1 MKREK
6 RVWQRMLTIVCLGVF
21 IYSGTAIGLELFGYY
36 QNRQVLAKAQTM
48 YGQEQ
53 GMTES
58 REPGTTRTSFDEL
71 RKVNNDIV
79 GWINMK
85 DTMIQ
90 YPIVQSRDNAFY
102 LTRNYLKN
110 DTRAGSIFMDYRN
123 DVLHESPNTVVYG
136 HRMRD
141 GSMFAGLTNY
151 LKKDFFHEHRTF
163 QYDTLYQS
171 YEAEIFAVYETTV
184 DFDYIQTDFQDLGE
198 YAHYL
203 QAVRKKSIYQT
214 KTDVSTDDLI
224 LTLSTCDHVLA
235 PKNGRLVV
243 QAKLQKVY

>member
-1 MKREK
+1 MKRGK
-6 RVWQRMLTIVCLGVF
+6 RLWQRMLTIVCLGVF
-21 IYSGTAIGLELFGYY
+21 IYSGTAIGFELFGYY
-36 QNRQVLAKAQTM
+36 QNCQVLAKAQTM
-48 YGQEQ
+48 YGREE
-53 GMTES
+53 MNEKRES
-58 REPGTTRTSFDEL
+58 GKIRSSFDEL
-71 RKVNNDIV
+71 RKVNEDIV
-79 GWINMK
+79 GWINME

-151 LKKDFFHEHRTF
+151 LKKDFFNEHRTF

-243 QAKLQKVY
+243 QAKLKKVY

>member
-1 MKREK
+1 MKRGK
-6 RVWQRMLTIVCLGVF
+6 RLWQRMLTIVCLGVF
-21 IYSGTAIGLELFGYY
+21 IYSGTAIGFELFGYY

-48 YGQEQ
+48 YGHE
-53 GMTES
+53 EERNEK
-58 REPGTTRTSFDEL
+58 REPGKIRSSFDEL
-71 RKVNNDIV
+71 RKVNEDIV

-151 LKKDFFHEHRTF
+151 LKKDFFHEHRKF

-203 QAVRKKSIYQT
+203 QAVRKKSVYQT

-243 QAKLQKVY
+243 QAKLKKVN

>member
-1 MKREK
+1 MKRGK

-21 IYSGTAIGLELFGYY
+21 IYSGSAIGLELFGYY

-48 YGQEQ
+48 YGHEQ
-53 GMTES
+53 GMNES
-58 REPGTTRTSFDEL
+58 REPGTIRTSFDEL
-71 RKVNNDIV
+71 RKVNDDIV

-151 LKKDFFHEHRTF
+151 LKKDFFDEHRTF

-184 DFDYIQTDFQDLGE
+184 DFDYIQTDFRDLGE

-243 QAKLQKVY
+243 QAKLKKVY

>member
-1 MKREK
+1 MKRGK

-21 IYSGTAIGLELFGYY
+21 IYSGSAIGLELFGYY

-48 YGQEQ
+48 YGHEK
-53 GMTES
+53 GMNEN
-58 REPGTTRTSFDEL
+58 REPGTIRTSFDEL
-71 RKVNNDIV
+71 RKVNDDIV

-90 YPIVQSRDNAFY
+90 YPIVQSSDNAFY

-123 DVLHESPNTVVYG
+123 DVLQESPNTVVYG

-151 LKKDFFHEHRTF
+151 LKRISSMSIGHFSTIRCIKAMKRRFLPCMKQRWTSIIFKPIFKILANMRT
-163 QYDTLYQS
+163 
-171 YEAEIFAVYETTV
+171 
-184 DFDYIQTDFQDLGE
+184 
-198 YAHYL
+198 
-203 QAVRKKSIYQT
+203 
-214 KTDVSTDDLI
+214 
-224 LTLSTCDHVLA
+224 TC
-235 PKNGRLVV
+235 
-243 QAKLQKVY
+243 KLCEKINLPNEDRRVH

>member
-1 MKREK
+1 MKRGK
-6 RVWQRMLTIVCLGVF
+6 RVWQGMLTIVCLGVF
-21 IYSGTAIGLELFGYY
+21 FYSGTAIGLELFGYY

-53 GMTES
+53 EMNEN
-58 REPGTTRTSFDEL
+58 REPGTIRTSFDEL

-243 QAKLQKVY
+243 QAKLKKVY

>member
-1 MKREK
+1 MKRGK
-6 RVWQRMLTIVCLGVF
+6 RVWRRMLTIVCLGVF

>member
-1 MKREK
+1 MKRGK

-151 LKKDFFHEHRTF
+151 LKRDFFHEHRTF

-243 QAKLQKVY
+243 QAKLKKVY

>member
-1 MKREK
+1 MKRGK
-6 RVWQRMLTIVCLGVF
+6 RLWQRMLTIVCLGVL
-21 IYSGTAIGLELFGYY
+21 IYSGTAIGFELFGYY

-48 YGQEQ
+48 YGHEE
-53 GMTES
+53 MNEK
-58 REPGTTRTSFDEL
+58 RETGKIRSSFDEL
-71 RKVNNDIV
+71 RKVNEDIV
-79 GWINMK
+79 GWINME

-151 LKKDFFHEHRTF
+151 LKKDFFHGHRTF

-243 QAKLQKVY
+243 QAKLKKVY

>member
-1 MKREK
+1 MKRGK

>member
-1 MKREK
+1 MKRGK
-6 RVWQRMLTIVCLGVF
+6 RFWQRMLTIVCLGVF
-21 IYSGTAIGLELFGYY
+21 IYSGTAIGFELFGYY

-48 YGQEQ
+48 YGHQEE
-53 GMTES
+53 MTEK
-58 REPGTTRTSFDEL
+58 REPGKIRSSFDEL
-71 RKVNNDIV
+71 RKVNEDIV

-151 LKKDFFHEHRTF
+151 LKKISSKSTGHFSTIRCIKAMKRRFLLCMKRRWTSTIFKPIFKILANMRT
-163 QYDTLYQS
+163 TCKLCGRNQS
-171 YEAEIFAVYETTV
+171 IKRR
-184 DFDYIQTDFQDLGE
+184 QTCPQMTSSSPYRPVIMCL
-198 YAHYL
+198 HL
-203 QAVRKKSIYQT
+203 
-214 KTDVSTDDLI
+214 KTGVSWYRQ
-224 LTLSTCDHVLA
+224 S
-235 PKNGRLVV
+235 
-243 QAKLQKVY
+243 

>member
-1 MKREK
+1 MKRGK
-6 RVWQRMLTIVCLGVF
+6 RLWQRMLTIVCLGVL
-21 IYSGTAIGLELFGYY
+21 IYSGTAIGFELFGYY

-48 YGQEQ
+48 YGREE
-53 GMTES
+53 MNEKRES
-58 REPGTTRTSFDEL
+58 GKIRSSFDEL
-71 RKVNNDIV
+71 RKVNEDIV
-79 GWINMK
+79 GWINME

-123 DVLHESPNTVVYG
+123 DVLHESPNTVAYG

-243 QAKLQKVY
+243 QAKLKKVY

>member
-1 MKREK
+1 MKRGK
-6 RVWQRMLTIVCLGVF
+6 RLWQRMLTIVCLGVF

-48 YGQEQ
+48 YGQEEEMN
-53 GMTES
+53 GK
-58 REPGTTRTSFDEL
+58 REPGKIRTSFDEL
-71 RKVNNDIV
+71 RKVNDDIV

-151 LKKDFFHEHRTF
+151 LKKDFFNDHRTF

-198 YAHYL
+198 YAQYL

-214 KTDVSTDDLI
+214 RTDVSTDDLI

-243 QAKLQKVY
+243 QAKLKKVY

>member
-1 MKREK
+1 MKRGK

-21 IYSGTAIGLELFGYY
+21 IYSGSAIGLELFGYY

-48 YGQEQ
+48 YGHEQ
-53 GMTES
+53 GMNEN
-58 REPGTTRTSFDEL
+58 REPGTIRTSFNEL
-71 RKVNNDIV
+71 LKVNDDIV

-151 LKKDFFHEHRTF
+151 LKKDFFDGHRTF

-171 YEAEIFAVYETTV
+171 YEAEIFSVYETTV

-243 QAKLQKVY
+243 QAKLKKVY

>member
-1 MKREK
+1 MKRGK

-21 IYSGTAIGLELFGYY
+21 IYSGSAIGLELFGYY

-48 YGQEQ
+48 YGHEPE
-53 GMTES
+53 MNES
-58 REPGTTRTSFDEL
+58 WEPGTIRTSFNEL
-71 RKVNNDIV
+71 RKVNDDIV

-110 DTRAGSIFMDYRN
+110 NTRAGSIFMDYRN

-151 LKKDFFHEHRTF
+151 LKKDFFDEHRTF

-184 DFDYIQTDFQDLGE
+184 DFDYIQTDFQDLGD

-243 QAKLQKVY
+243 QAKLKKVY

>member
-1 MKREK
+1 MKRGK

-21 IYSGTAIGLELFGYY
+21 IYSGSAIGLELFGYY
-36 QNRQVLAKAQTM
+36 QNRQVLAEAQSM
-48 YGQEQ
+48 YGHEQ
-53 GMTES
+53 GMNEN
-58 REPGTTRTSFDEL
+58 REPGTIRTSFDEL
-71 RKVNNDIV
+71 RKVNDDIV

-151 LKKDFFHEHRTF
+151 LKKDFFDGHRTF

-171 YEAEIFAVYETTV
+171 YEAEIFSVYETTV

-243 QAKLQKVY
+243 QAKLKKV

>member
-1 MKREK
+1 
-6 RVWQRMLTIVCLGVF
+6 MLTIVCLGVF
-21 IYSGTAIGLELFGYY
+21 IYSGSAIGLELFGYY
-36 QNRQVLAKAQTM
+36 QNRHVLAKAQTM
-48 YGQEQ
+48 YGYEQ
-53 GMTES
+53 GINEN
-58 REPGTTRTSFDEL
+58 REPGTIRTSFDEL
-71 RKVNNDIV
+71 RKVNDDIV
-79 GWINMK
+79 GWVNMK

-90 YPIVQSRDNAFY
+90 YPIVQSSDNAFY

-151 LKKDFFHEHRTF
+151 LKKDFFDEHRTF

-243 QAKLQKVY
+243 QAKLKKVY

>member
-1 MKREK
+1 MKRGK

-21 IYSGTAIGLELFGYY
+21 IYSGSAIGLELFGYY

-48 YGQEQ
+48 YGHEQE
-53 GMTES
+53 MNES
-58 REPGTTRTSFDEL
+58 REPGTIRTSFDEL
-71 RKVNNDIV
+71 RKVNDDIV

-151 LKKDFFHEHRTF
+151 LKKDFFDEHRTF

-184 DFDYIQTDFQDLGE
+184 DFNYIQTDFRDLGE

-243 QAKLQKVY
+243 QAKLKKVY

>member
-1 MKREK
+1 MKRGK
-6 RVWQRMLTIVCLGVF
+6 RVCQRVLTIVCLGVF
-21 IYSGTAIGLELFGYY
+21 IYSGSAIGLELFGYY

-48 YGQEQ
+48 YGHEQ
-53 GMTES
+53 GMNENRES
-58 REPGTTRTSFDEL
+58 GTIRTSFDEL
-71 RKVNNDIV
+71 RKVNDDIV

-151 LKKDFFHEHRTF
+151 LKEDFFDEHRTF

-203 QAVRKKSIYQT
+203 QSVRKNQSTKRRQT
-214 KTDVSTDDLI
+214 CPQMTLFSLYRPVIMCLHRKTGVSWYRQ
-224 LTLSTCDHVLA
+224 S
-235 PKNGRLVV
+235 
-243 QAKLQKVY
+243 

>member
-1 MKREK
+1 MKRGK
-6 RVWQRMLTIVCLGVF
+6 RVCQRVLTIVCLGVF
-21 IYSGTAIGLELFGYY
+21 IYSGSAIGLELFGYY

-48 YGQEQ
+48 YGHEQ
-53 GMTES
+53 GMNENRES
-58 REPGTTRTSFDEL
+58 GTIRTSFDEL
-71 RKVNNDIV
+71 RKVNDDIV

-151 LKKDFFHEHRTF
+151 LKEDFFDEHRTF

-203 QAVRKKSIYQT
+203 QSVRKKSIYQT

-243 QAKLQKVY
+243 QAKLKKVY

>member
-1 MKREK
+1 MKRGK

-21 IYSGTAIGLELFGYY
+21 IYSGSAIGLELFGYY

-48 YGQEQ
+48 YGHEP
-53 GMTES
+53 GMNENW
-58 REPGTTRTSFDEL
+58 EPGTIRTSFDEL
-71 RKVNNDIV
+71 LKVNDDIV

-110 DTRAGSIFMDYRN
+110 GTRAGSIFMDYRN

-151 LKKDFFHEHRTF
+151 LKKDFFDEHRTF

-243 QAKLQKVY
+243 QAKLKKVY

>member
-1 MKREK
+1 MKRGK
-6 RVWQRMLTIVCLGVF
+6 RVCQRVLTIVCLGVF
-21 IYSGTAIGLELFGYY
+21 IYSGSAIGLELFGYY

-48 YGQEQ
+48 YGHEQ
-53 GMTES
+53 GMNENRES
-58 REPGTTRTSFDEL
+58 GTIRTSFDEL
-71 RKVNNDIV
+71 RKVNDDIV

-151 LKKDFFHEHRTF
+151 LKGDFFDEHRTF

-203 QAVRKKSIYQT
+203 QSVRKKSIYQT

-243 QAKLQKVY
+243 QAKLKKVY

>member
-1 MKREK
+1 MKRGK
-6 RVWQRMLTIVCLGVF
+6 RVWQRILTIVCLGVF
-21 IYSGTAIGLELFGYY
+21 IYSGSAIGLELFGYY

-48 YGQEQ
+48 YGHEPE
-53 GMTES
+53 MNES
-58 REPGTTRTSFDEL
+58 RESGTIRTSFNEL
-71 RKVNNDIV
+71 RKVNDDIV

-151 LKKDFFHEHRTF
+151 LKKDFFDEHRTF

-184 DFDYIQTDFQDLGE
+184 DFDYIQTDFQDLEE

-243 QAKLQKVY
+243 QAKLKKVY

>member
-1 MKREK
+1 MKRGK
-6 RVWQRMLTIVCLGVF
+6 RVWQRLVTIVCLGVF

-123 DVLHESPNTVVYG
+123 DVLHDSPNTVVYG

-243 QAKLQKVY
+243 QAKLKKVY

>member
-1 MKREK
+1 MKRGK
-6 RVWQRMLTIVCLGVF
+6 RLWQRTLTIVCLGVF
-21 IYSGTAIGLELFGYY
+21 IYSGTAIGFELFGYY

-48 YGQEQ
+48 YGHEEE
-53 GMTES
+53 MTEK
-58 REPGTTRTSFDEL
+58 RGPGKIRSSFDEL
-71 RKVNNDIV
+71 RKVNEDIV

-90 YPIVQSRDNAFY
+90 YPIVQSHDNAFY

-151 LKKDFFHEHRTF
+151 LKKDFFQEHRTF

-235 PKNGRLVV
+235 PKSGRLVV
-243 QAKLQKVY
+243 QAKLKKVY

>member
-151 LKKDFFHEHRTF
+151 LKKDFLHEHRTF

-243 QAKLQKVY
+243 QAKLKKVY

>member
-1 MKREK
+1 
-6 RVWQRMLTIVCLGVF
+6 MLTIICLGVF
-21 IYSGTAIGLELFGYY
+21 ISSGLAIGLELFGDD
-36 QNRQVLAKAQTM
+36 QNRQVLAQAQKM
-48 YGQEQ
+48 YGQEKE
-53 GMTES
+53 TEKT
-58 REPGTTRTSFDEL
+58 RESGEIRSSFDEL
-71 RKVNNDIV
+71 RKVNDDII
-79 GWINMK
+79 GWIHMK

-90 YPIVQSRDNAFY
+90 YPIVQSHDNAFY

-151 LKKDFFHEHRTF
+151 LKQDFFIDHQTF
-163 QYDTLYQS
+163 QYDTLYHS

-184 DFDYIQTDFQDLGE
+184 DFDYIQTDFRDLGE

-235 PKNGRLVV
+235 PKSVRLVV
-243 QAKLQKVY
+243 QAKLKEVQ

>member
-1 MKREK
+1 MKRGK
-6 RVWQRMLTIVCLGVF
+6 RLWQRMLTIVCLGVF

-48 YGQEQ
+48 YGQEE
-53 GMTES
+53 MNEK
-58 REPGTTRTSFDEL
+58 REPGKIRTSFDEL
-71 RKVNNDIV
+71 RKVNDDIV

-85 DTMIQ
+85 GTMIQ

-151 LKKDFFHEHRTF
+151 LKRDFFDEHWTF

-184 DFDYIQTDFQDLGE
+184 DFDYIQTDFQDIGE

-243 QAKLQKVY
+243 QAKLKKVY

>member
-1 MKREK
+1 MKRGK
-6 RVWQRMLTIVCLGVF
+6 RLWQRMLTIVCLGVF

-36 QNRQVLAKAQTM
+36 QNRQVLAKAQAM
-48 YGQEQ
+48 YGQEEKTNEKWET
-53 GMTES
+53 GKI
-58 REPGTTRTSFDEL
+58 RTSFDEL
-71 RKVNNDIV
+71 RKVNDDIV

-90 YPIVQSRDNAFY
+90 YPIVQSRDNVFY
-102 LTRNYLKN
+102 LTRNYLKK
-110 DTRAGSIFMDYRN
+110 DTRAGSIFMDYRH

-141 GSMFAGLTNY
+141 GSMFAGLTHY
-151 LKKDFFHEHRTF
+151 LKQDFFYEHRTF

-243 QAKLQKVY
+243 QAKLKKVY

>member
-1 MKREK
+1 MKRGK

-123 DVLHESPNTVVYG
+123 DVLHDSPNTVVYG

-243 QAKLQKVY
+243 QAKLKKVY

>member
-1 MKREK
+1 MKRGK

-21 IYSGTAIGLELFGYY
+21 IYSGSAIGLELFGYY

-48 YGQEQ
+48 YGHEQ
-53 GMTES
+53 GMNES
-58 REPGTTRTSFDEL
+58 REPGTIRTSFDEL
-71 RKVNNDIV
+71 RKVNDDIV
-79 GWINMK
+79 GRINMK

-141 GSMFAGLTNY
+141 GSMFGGLTNY
-151 LKKDFFHEHRTF
+151 LKKDFFDEHRTF

-184 DFDYIQTDFQDLGE
+184 DFDYIQTDFRDLGE

-243 QAKLQKVY
+243 QAKLKKVY

>member
-1 MKREK
+1 MKRGK

-85 DTMIQ
+85 HTMIQ

-243 QAKLQKVY
+243 QAKLKKVY

>member
-1 MKREK
+1 MKRGK

-21 IYSGTAIGLELFGYY
+21 IYSGSAIGLELFGYY

-48 YGQEQ
+48 YGHEQ
-53 GMTES
+53 GMNES
-58 REPGTTRTSFDEL
+58 RGPGTIRTSFDEL
-71 RKVNNDIV
+71 RKVNDDIV

-90 YPIVQSRDNAFY
+90 YPIVQSRDNALY

-123 DVLHESPNTVVYG
+123 DVLHESSNTVVYG

-151 LKKDFFHEHRTF
+151 LKKDFFDEHRTF

-184 DFDYIQTDFQDLGE
+184 DFDYIQTDFRDLGE

-243 QAKLQKVY
+243 QAKLKKVY